1 MVHVHLRFQQKV
13 FKYFMTLNSRSI
25 NSNNGDDDDDDDD
38 DDKVTVNL
46 ILYFINHHVLKVY
59 GGVEMSGYVCTPF
72 GLPPV
77 TTESD

>member
-25 NSNNGDDDDDDDD
+25 NSNNGDDDDD

>member
-25 NSNNGDDDDDDDD
+25 NSNNGDDDDDD